1 MPLVRSI
8 SATADGFVIVTSNQG
23 TKTFTRALIPANV
36 LSQPVATVEAWVN
49 TWLSQNT
56 TGMVALVH
64 ITQLTP
70 TLIAQVIC
78 ANSQPP
84 SNWWQG
90 VAHA

>member
-1 MPLVRSI
+1 MPPVRSI
-8 SATADGFVIVTSNQG
+8 TAIADGFVIVTTNQG
-23 TKTFTRALIPANV
+23 TKTLTRDMIPANV

-49 TWLSQNT
+49 AWLAQNI

-84 SNWWQG
+84 ANWWQG
-90 VAHA
+90 LHA